1 MKSLTSSRSCSTPL
15 WLCVRPAFFVL
26 ALALAACGGPRT
38 ADPSAPAP
46 AVAMPAM
53 DFGGQR
59 VLILPVQAAEGVGT
73 RDEATSELVFA
84 LTERDVRTQWVT
96 PEQLRRA
103 LRGSPGFA
111 ADPGALPDDPYI
123 HHGERSIVDPLGGVV
138 RRYSALTD
146 ARVVLIPRAA
156 RWVRGAGTGGRVRM
170 TAAVVDARSARV
182 IWHGDAEGDERPAF
196 DRAALASAAA
206 ALAERMLVAGSR

>member
-1 MKSLTSSRSCSTPL
+1 MR
-15 WLCVRPAFFVL
+15 AFVVL
-26 ALALAACGGPRT
+26 AMGLAACGGQRAAAPG
-38 ADPSAPAP
+38 AAPVPAP
-46 AVAMPAM
+46 VAMPAM
-53 DFGGQR
+53 DLGGQR

-84 LTERDVRTQWVT
+84 LAERDARTQWVT

-103 LRGSPGFA
+103 LRGAPGYA

-123 HHGERSIVDPLGGVV
+123 HHGERSIVDPLGGIV

-156 RWVRGAGTGGRVRM
+156 RWMPGSGGGRVRM

>member
-1 MKSLTSSRSCSTPL
+1 
-15 WLCVRPAFFVL
+15 
-26 ALALAACGGPRT
+26 
-38 ADPSAPAP
+38 
-46 AVAMPAM
+46 MPAM
-53 DFGGQR
+53 DLGGQR

-84 LTERDVRTQWVT
+84 LTERDARTQWVT

-103 LRGSPGFA
+103 LRAAPGYA
-111 ADPGALPDDPYI
+111 ATPARFPTTRTSTTASAPSWTRWAASCGATP
-123 HHGERSIVDPLGGVV
+123 RW
-138 RRYSALTD
+138 TD

-156 RWVRGAGTGGRVRM
+156 RWVRGTGTAGRVRM

-206 ALAERMLVAGSR
+206 ALAERLLVAGSR

>member
-1 MKSLTSSRSCSTPL
+1 MRVL
-15 WLCVRPAFFVL
+15 VVL
-26 ALALAACGGPRT
+26 ALALAACGGPRA

-46 AVAMPAM
+46 APVAMPAM

-103 LRGSPGFA
+103 LRGAPGYA

-156 RWVRGAGTGGRVRM
+156 RWMPGSGGAGRVRM

-182 IWHGDAEGDERPAF
+182 IWHGDAEGEERPAF

>member
-1 MKSLTSSRSCSTPL
+1 M
-15 WLCVRPAFFVL
+15 A
-26 ALALAACGGPRT
+26 
-38 ADPSAPAP
+38 
-46 AVAMPAM
+46 AM

-84 LTERDVRTQWVT
+84 LAERDARTQWVT

-103 LRGSPGFA
+103 LRAAPGYA
-111 ADPGALPDDPYI
+111 ADPGALPDDAYI
-123 HHGERSIVDPLGGVV
+123 HHGERSIVDPLGGIV
-138 RRYSALTD
+138 RRYSALAD

-156 RWVRGAGTGGRVRM
+156 RWMPGSGGTGRVRM

>member
-1 MKSLTSSRSCSTPL
+1 MHTDNPGMRAIFL
-15 WLCVRPAFFVL
+15 L
-26 ALALAACGGPRT
+26 ALVLAACGGPR
-38 ADPSAPAP
+38 AAAGPAP
-46 AVAMPAM
+46 IPAPVAMPAM
-53 DFGGQR
+53 DLGGQR

-84 LTERDVRTQWVT
+84 LAERDARTQWVT

-103 LRGSPGFA
+103 LRAAPGYA

-123 HHGERSIVDPLGGVV
+123 HHGERSIVDPLGGIV
-138 RRYSALTD
+138 RRYSALAD

-156 RWVRGAGTGGRVRM
+156 RWMPGSGGGRVRM

-182 IWHGDAEGDERPAF
+182 IWHGDAEGDERPSF

>member
-1 MKSLTSSRSCSTPL
+1 MQTEIGMR
-15 WLCVRPAFFVL
+15 AFVVL
-26 ALALAACGGPRT
+26 AMGLAACGGQRAAAPG
-38 ADPSAPAP
+38 AAPVPAP
-46 AVAMPAM
+46 VAMPAM
-53 DFGGQR
+53 DLGGQR

-84 LTERDVRTQWVT
+84 LAERDARTQWVT

-103 LRGSPGFA
+103 LRGAPGYA

-123 HHGERSIVDPLGGVV
+123 HHGERSIVDPLGGIV

-156 RWVRGAGTGGRVRM
+156 RWMPGSGGGRVRM

>member
-1 MKSLTSSRSCSTPL
+1 M
-15 WLCVRPAFFVL
+15 RPSVLVL
-26 ALALAACGGPRT
+26 AVAACGGPR
-38 ADPSAPAP
+38 AAPGPAP
-46 AVAMPAM
+46 VPAPVAMPAM
-53 DFGGQR
+53 DLGGQR

-84 LTERDVRTQWVT
+84 LAERDARTQWVT
-96 PEQLRRA
+96 PDQLRRA
-103 LRGSPGFA
+103 LRGAPGYA

-123 HHGERSIVDPLGGVV
+123 HHGERSIVDPLGGIV

-156 RWVRGAGTGGRVRM
+156 RWMPGSGGGRVRM

>member
-1 MKSLTSSRSCSTPL
+1 MPS
-15 WLCVRPAFFVL
+15 VFFLL
-26 ALALAACGGPRT
+26 ALPACGGPR
-38 ADPSAPAP
+38 AAPGPAPAP
-46 AVAMPAM
+46 APVAMPAM

-84 LTERDVRTQWVT
+84 LTERDARTQWVT

-103 LRGSPGFA
+103 LRGTPGYA
-111 ADPGALPDDPYI
+111 ADPGALPSDLYL
-123 HHGERSIVDPLGGVV
+123 HHGERTIVDPLASIV
-138 RRYSALTD
+138 RRYSALAD

-156 RWVRGAGTGGRVRM
+156 RWMAGAGGGRVRM
-170 TAAVVDARSARV
+170 TAAVVDARNGRV
-182 IWHGDAEGDERPAF
+182 VWHGDAEGDERPAF

-206 ALAERMLVAGSR
+206 ALAERMLVAEGR

>member
-1 MKSLTSSRSCSTPL
+1 MRALVL
-15 WLCVRPAFFVL
+15 L
-26 ALALAACGGPRT
+26 ALALSACGGPR
-38 ADPSAPAP
+38 AAAPSGPAPAP
-46 AVAMPAM
+46 VAMPAM

-59 VLILPVQAAEGVGT
+59 VLILPVQSAEGVGT

-84 LTERDVRTQWVT
+84 LAERDARTQWVT

-103 LRGSPGFA
+103 LRGSPGYA
-111 ADPGALPDDPYI
+111 ADPGALPDDAYV

-156 RWVRGAGTGGRVRM
+156 RWVRGTGTAGRVRM

-182 IWHGDAEGDERPAF
+182 IWHGDAEGDDRPAF